1 MNTDEIN
8 IRDPF
13 VLTHN
18 GKYYMYGTR
27 GSECWGDEAYGL
39 DVYVSDD
46 LKTWSEP
53 KEIFTRTP
61 YFPYT
66 RNFWAPEVHKYKGR
80 FYMFVS
86 FKSPDVCRG
95 TSILVADEPDG
106 IFTPHSDGNI
116 TPKEWE
122 CLDGTFYLSEDRIPY
137 MVFCHEWV
145 QTTDG
150 EICAIRLTEN
160 LRAAAGSPMLLFKAS
175 EAEWVRKHSGGYVTD
190 GPFMYR
196 LPDGQLTMIWSS
208 FGDEGY
214 AVGVAKS
221 DNGDI
226 TGHWTQAQTPLFAR
240 DGGHGMIFK
249 TLENETVLA
258 LHSPN
263 QKLKERPVFFKN
275 LICPSLEISQA
286 FMQQREP

>member
-1 MNTDEIN
+1 MNTDKIN

-13 VLTHN
+13 ILTHN

-27 GSECWGDEAYGL
+27 GSECWADEAYGL

-61 YFPYT
+61 AFPYT
-66 RNFWAPEVHKYKGR
+66 RNYWAPEVHKYKDK

-86 FKSPDVCRG
+86 FKASGVCRG
-95 TSILVADEPDG
+95 TSILAADEPDG
-106 IFTPHSDGNI
+106 VFTPHSDGNI

-122 CLDGTFYLSEDRIPY
+122 CLDGTFYMSKDSVPY

-145 QTTDG
+145 QVTDG
-150 EICAIRLTEN
+150 EICAIRLTED
-160 LRAAAGSPMLLFKAS
+160 LKAAAGEEPILLFKAS

-196 LPDGQLTMIWSS
+196 LPDDRLIMIWSS

-214 AVGVAKS
+214 AVGVAES

-226 TGHWTQAQTPLFAR
+226 TGRWMQAKTPLFAK
-240 DGGHGMIFK
+240 DGGHGMLFQ
-249 TLENETVLA
+249 TLVDDKDGKSETMLA

-263 QKLKERPVFFKN
+263 QKLKERPMFFK
-275 LICPSLEISQA
+275 A
-286 FMQQREP
+286 FPTS

>member
-1 MNTDEIN
+1 MKTNEIN

-27 GSECWGDEAYGL
+27 GSECWADEAYGL

-46 LKTWSEP
+46 LETWSEP

-61 YFPYT
+61 EFPYT
-66 RNFWAPEVHKYKGR
+66 RNYWAPEVHKYKDK

-86 FKSPDVCRG
+86 FKSPDTCRG
-95 TSILVADEPDG
+95 TSILVSDRPDG
-106 IFTPHSDGNI
+106 VFTPHSDGNI
-116 TPKEWE
+116 TPDEWE
-122 CLDGTFYLSEDRIPY
+122 CLDGTFYLSGDRTPY

-150 EICAIRLTEN
+150 EICAVRLTED
-160 LRAAAGSPMLLFKAS
+160 LKAAAGTPILLFKAS
-175 EAEWVRKHSGGYVTD
+175 EAGWTRKHAGGYVTD

-196 LPDGQLTMIWSS
+196 LPDGQLLMIWSS

-214 AVGVAKS
+214 ALGAAKS

-226 TGHWTQAQTPLFAR
+226 TGNWTHAKAPLFAK
-240 DGGHGMIFK
+240 DGGHGMIF
-249 TLENETVLA
+249 TSLENETILA

-263 QKLKERPVFFKN
+263 SKLNERPVFCKN
-275 LICPSLEISQA
+275 PALLS
-286 FMQQREP
+286 